1 MYFLPSRINKPL
13 LGCNSLFFGS
23 LMEKKCSLNGATY
36 STYEQFFFEIQW
48 MMRVEVAWT
57 AEMAQALTVR
67 SIPSTYRQVWKV
79 YHGPSTFLHNDI
91 DGTLMRYQSNLLK
104 REPLNWFKKLQ
115 LSQFILKDPSKVL
128 GGRLMGLC
136 VWLLSSS
143 VSFLPS
149 LWFPISFHRSIL
161 DVIGTYSTPLYKCHN

>member
-1 MYFLPSRINKPL
+1 MQFT
-13 LGCNSLFFGS
+13 FFGVF
-23 LMEKKCSLNGATY
+23 NGKEVFPEWGDIFNLRAI
-36 STYEQFFFEIQW
+36 FFLFFEIQW

-67 SIPSTYRQVWKV
+67 SIPSTYRQVSKV